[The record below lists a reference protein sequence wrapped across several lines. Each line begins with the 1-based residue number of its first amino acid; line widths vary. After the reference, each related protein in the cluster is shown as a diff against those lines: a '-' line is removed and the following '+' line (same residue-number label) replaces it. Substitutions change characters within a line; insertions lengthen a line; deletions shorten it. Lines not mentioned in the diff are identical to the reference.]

1 MGMDTIRRLCEGQDS
16 ETRRRILAAYYHGAA
31 AALKA
36 GSKRPETMPAL
47 LRNQAE

>member
-1 MGMDTIRRLCEGQDS
+1 MDMIRRLCEGQDR
-16 ETRRRILAAYYHGAA
+16 ETRQRIMAAYYHGAA

-36 GSKRPETMPAL
+36 GPKLPETMPTL